1 MPENDRKSVSNALAL
16 LAGDG
21 GVVILPYTERE
32 PYEALDDLM
41 SVVEA
46 FCPEW
51 PARGISGG
59 GGKFLL

>member
-1 MPENDRKSVSNALAL
+1 MPENDRKSASDSSVP

-46 FCPEW
+46 FSPEW

-59 GGKFLL
+59 AGKFLL

>member
-1 MPENDRKSVSNALAL
+1 MPENDHKSVSDSLAP

-21 GVVILPYTERE
+21 GVVILPNTERE

-46 FCPEW
+46 FCPVW

-59 GGKFLL
+59 AGKFLL

>member
-1 MPENDRKSVSNALAL
+1 MPENDPKSVSDSLAP

-46 FCPEW
+46 FCPVW
-51 PARGISGG
+51 PARGLSGG
-59 GGKFLL
+59 ARKFLL